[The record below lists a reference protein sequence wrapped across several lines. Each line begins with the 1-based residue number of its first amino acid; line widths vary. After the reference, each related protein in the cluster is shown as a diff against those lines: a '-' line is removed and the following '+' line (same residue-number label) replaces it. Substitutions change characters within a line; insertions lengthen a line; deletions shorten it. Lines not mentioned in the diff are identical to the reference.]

1 MLSLLLAHNSAAC
14 VAPVPLSKAQM
25 TSTYGERKSVFGGH
39 SFHNGI
45 DLQAPIGTPV
55 YAVLSGIVDFV
66 GIGPLGGNTVV
77 LRGWGW
83 GNKRRKQTLVLYG
96 HLQEIYA
103 VEGRQVRPG
112 DVIGTV
118 GETGQAT
125 GPHLHFAT
133 YVHNRDTGA
142 KPHVNPNL
150 LFKLCPYRKL
160 MNPHFGAEHQPTQ
173 AREKS
178 HAKTQGKERRQ

>member
-1 MLSLLLAHNSAAC
+1 MLSLILALKSAAC
-14 VAPVPLSKAQM
+14 VAPVPLSKTHL
-25 TSTYGERKSVFGGH
+25 TSTYGERKNPFGGY
-39 SFHNGI
+39 SFHKGI
-45 DLQAPIGTPV
+45 DLQAPKGTPV
-55 YAVLSGIVDFV
+55 YAVLSGIVDFA

-83 GNKRRKQTLVLYG
+83 GNKRRKQPLVLYG
-96 HLQEIYA
+96 HLEEIYA

-150 LFKLCPYRKL
+150 LFKLCPYPQL
-160 MNPHFGAEHQPTQ
+160 MNPHYGVEHQPTQ
-173 AREKS
+173 AKELL
-178 HAKTQGKERRQ
+178 HGNPQEKER